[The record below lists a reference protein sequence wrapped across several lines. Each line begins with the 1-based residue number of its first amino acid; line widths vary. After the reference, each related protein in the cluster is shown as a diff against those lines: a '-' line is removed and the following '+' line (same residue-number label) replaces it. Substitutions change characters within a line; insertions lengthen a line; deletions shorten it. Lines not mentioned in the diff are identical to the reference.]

1 MKEGTRD
8 PQECIC
14 LHERRKIMTW
24 WAWLLIVLAV
34 VVVVLL
40 LWWFLCRRPRRK
52 AVPMAEPEAEAPP
65 SVAAKVPVEEPAPP
79 APVEEPTPL
88 EPDDLRRIEGIG
100 PKISGVLQE
109 AGIMTFAQ
117 LAAADASTLEQILEQ
132 AGIRLAYPET
142 WPEQARLAAA
152 GEWDALQKLQDELKG
167 GRRE

>member
-1 MKEGTRD
+1 
-8 PQECIC
+8 
-14 LHERRKIMTW
+14 MTW
-24 WAWLLIVLAV
+24 WIWLLIVLAV

-40 LWWFLCRRPRRK
+40 LWWFLGRQPK
-52 AVPMAEPEAEAPP
+52 HKEAEAPP
-65 SVAAKVPVEEPAPP
+65 PVAAEVPVEEPAPP
-79 APVEEPTPL
+79 APVEKPTPL

-117 LAAADASTLEQILEQ
+117 LAKADASTLQQILDQ
-132 AGIRLAYPET
+132 AGIRLADPET

>member
-1 MKEGTRD
+1 
-8 PQECIC
+8 
-14 LHERRKIMTW
+14 MTW
-24 WAWLLIVLAV
+24 WIWLLIVLAV

-40 LWWFLCRRPRRK
+40 LWWFLGRQPK
-52 AVPMAEPEAEAPP
+52 HKEAEAPP
-65 SVAAKVPVEEPAPP
+65 PVAAEVPVEEPAPP

-88 EPDDLRRIEGIG
+88 EPDDLGRIEGIG

-117 LAAADASTLEQILEQ
+117 LAAADASTLEQILDQ

-167 GRRE
+167 GRREQLA